1 MDGDTM
7 TIHHKDSCFICKLP
21 LLVVISVII
30 GGGVA
35 AYRLLAAEQA
45 IDKNESRLSQ
55 VEKNVAL
62 IPTMQQD
69 LRDIKRLLME
79 KNK

>member
-1 MDGDTM
+1 M

-45 IDKNESRLSQ
+45 IEKNESRLSQ

-62 IPTMQQD
+62 LPVMQQD
-69 LRDIKRLLME
+69 LRDMKRMMME
-79 KNK
+79 NKK